1 MEAQNQNQSAPE
13 TTTAAAENAGTTESK
28 KVISLSEEY
37 LQNISKFAE
46 GQLKRNNK
54 NRCGKS

>member
-13 TTTAAAENAGTTESK
+13 TTVENTGAPESK

-37 LQNISKFAE
+37 LSNISKFAE
-46 GQLKRNNK
+46 GQLKRNHHNK
-54 NRCGKS
+54 CRNS

>member
-1 MEAQNQNQSAPE
+1 MEAQNQNQSVPE
-13 TTTAAAENAGTTESK
+13 TTAAENAGTTESK

-37 LQNISKFAE
+37 LQNISRFAE

-54 NRCGKS
+54 NECRK